1 MAPHSP
7 APPAAATRAI
17 VVSLHDV
24 SPHTW
29 EPCRRILAELEKA
42 GISRTSL
49 LVIPDHHHRGHFLA
63 HPAFCEWL
71 KNEAAGGNEP
81 VLHGY
86 HHLRTPR
93 ADETARE
100 RWITRT
106 YTAGEGEFFD
116 LSYDAARTV
125 ATRGRDELRQIGLDP
140 TGFIAPAWLLG
151 PDAEAAV
158 RDLGFR
164 YTTRIGGVLDLQSR
178 QLHRSQS
185 LCWSVRAAWRRSV
198 SRVWNALLFRSLANS
213 PLLRVAI
220 HPVDIAHP
228 LIWSQIT
235 RLITTAASTR
245 TPHTYATWLASGSA
259 SPAA

>member
-1 MAPHSP
+1 M
-7 APPAAATRAI
+7 AATRAV

-29 EPCRRILAELEKA
+29 DPCRRILGELAGA
-42 GISRTSL
+42 GIPRTSL
-49 LVIPDHHHRGHFLA
+49 LVIPDHHRRGHFLA
-63 HPAFCEWL
+63 HPAFCDWL
-71 KNEAAGGNEP
+71 KSEAARGNEP
-81 VLHGY
+81 VLHGF
-86 HHLRTPR
+86 HHLRAPR
-93 ADETARE
+93 TDETARE

-116 LSYDAARTV
+116 LPYDAARDL
-125 ATRGRDELRQIGLDP
+125 ASRGRDDFRQIGLDP

-151 PDAEAAV
+151 AHAEDAI

-178 QLHRSQS
+178 ESHRSQS

-198 SRVWNALLFRSLANS
+198 SLLWNAWLFRRLANS
-213 PLLRVAI
+213 PLLRIAI

-228 LIWSQIT
+228 RIWSQII
-235 RLITTAASTR
+235 RLTAAAASTR
-245 TPHTYATWLASGSA
+245 TPHTYATWLA
-259 SPAA
+259 